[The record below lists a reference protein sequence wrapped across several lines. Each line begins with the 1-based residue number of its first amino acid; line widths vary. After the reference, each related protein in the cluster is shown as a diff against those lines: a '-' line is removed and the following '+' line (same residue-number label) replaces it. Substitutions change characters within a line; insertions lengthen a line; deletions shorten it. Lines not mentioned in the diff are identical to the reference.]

1 MHYLGFSKNAL
12 QWFRDYLT
20 DRKQMIDLDRELSE
34 TIPMKLGVPQG
45 SILGPILFLIYVNDI
60 NKCNTNATYNKL
72 GLNPSKMRYMIFNH
86 KTEVTNLVKI
96 GEEYIE
102 RVWNKGTE
110 KSFKLVGIW
119 VDESLKWTEHINAV
133 GKKMNHALYGLTKA
147 SKQLSSDN
155 KKLLYSGLIH
165 SHLVYGLPIW
175 SFAAKG
181 RLEPLKIKQ
190 KKAIRNIYNLKY
202 REHTNQYFIQSEIL
216 KVSKLI
222 EHLSLIHI

>member
-1 MHYLGFSKNAL
+1 MHHLGFTQKTL

-20 DRKQMIDLDRELSE
+20 DRKQMINLDGELSE

-45 SILGPILFLIYVNDI
+45 SILGLILFLIYVNDI
-60 NKCNTNATYNKL
+60 NKSNQDAMYTKFADDTTVLTSGNTLEEAVSKMNQTLSDIGTWFKRNKL
-72 GLNPSKMRYMIFNH
+72 CLNPSKTRCMIFNH

-96 GEEYIE
+96 GDKYIE
-102 RVWNKGTE
+102 RVWNKGIE

-119 VDESLKWTEHINAV
+119 VDESLTWTEHINAI

-165 SHLVYGLPIW
+165 
-175 SFAAKG
+175 
-181 RLEPLKIKQ
+181 RLKCAQ
-190 KKAIRNIYNLKY
+190 
-202 REHTNQYFIQSEIL
+202 
-216 KVSKLI
+216 
-222 EHLSLIHI
+222 